1 MFEQAYDTKID
12 FCSPDEIRE
21 FQFKR
26 LQKVINYV
34 YARSIFYRDK
44 FKKANLVP
52 EDIKTLND
60 IRKIPITTKED
71 LRIRNWDFVCVPR
84 ESWADMFVTSGVTG
98 KQIYFPLTKGDIEEN
113 AKQQA
118 KFWQTLGVRKE
129 DMVQLTLPMG
139 SAMWCA
145 GLLWWLGNFV
155 NGTCVLRFG
164 PGRTGA
170 QIRNMRLLKP
180 TILCGTS
187 SFLIKLGF
195 AASSCLEE
203 IKPRLLICTGE
214 NILSEDLKKNALG
227 RRLSEAWGGIPIRS
241 VYGST
246 EGARCCECETGQGYH
261 TLPEV
266 GFIEIVDPVTYKV
279 LKPGETGMLLF
290 TRFSIEGLPLLRYAI
305 GDITFMIDEKCGCGR
320 NTPRI
325 GPILGRVDDR
335 MKINGVNVFPS
346 AVEEIVLRIPQVSQY
361 YLEVYMSDNFRDK
374 LRVYI
379 SSDQVEYERVPGKL
393 SAIVEEKIR
402 SMLGVRVEVI
412 FQKLDEILRKVMPH
426 GTIKPLKFFDLRKKM
441 G

>member
-1 MFEQAYDTKID
+1 MFEQAYDMKID
-12 FCSPDEIRE
+12 FCSPGEIRK

-34 YARSIFYRDK
+34 YAKSIFYRDK
-44 FKKANLVP
+44 FKKVNLAP
-52 EDIKTLND
+52 EDIKTLED
-60 IRKIPITTKED
+60 IQKIPITTKED
-71 LRIRNWDFVCVPR
+71 LRIRNWDFVCAPR
-84 ESWADMFVTSGVTG
+84 ESWVDMFVTSGVTG

-113 AKQQA
+113 AKQEA
-118 KFWQTLGVRKE
+118 KFWKILGARKE
-129 DMVQLTLPMG
+129 DVVQLTLPMG

-164 PGRTGA
+164 PGQTDA
-170 QIRNMRLLKP
+170 QIRNMQLLKP

-195 AASSCLEE
+195 AASGCLEE

-214 NILSEDLKKNALG
+214 SILSEDLKKNALG
-227 RRLSEAWGGIPIRS
+227 RRLNEAWGGIPIRS

-246 EGARCCECETGQGYH
+246 EGARCCECEIGQGYH

-279 LKPGETGMLLF
+279 LKLGETGMLLF
-290 TRFSIEGLPLLRYAI
+290 TRFNIEGLPLLRYAI
-305 GDITFMIDEKCGCGR
+305 GDITFMIDEKCKCGR

-325 GPILGRVDDR
+325 GPILGRIDHQ
-335 MKINGVNVFPS
+335 MKIKNVKVFPS
-346 AVEEIVLRIPQVSQY
+346 AVDEIILGIPQVSQY
-361 YLEVYMSDNFRDK
+361 YLEAYADDNFMDK

-379 SSDQVEYERVPGKL
+379 SSDEVEYEGGPNKL
-393 SAIVEEKIR
+393 IAMVSEKLKSALGIR
-402 SMLGVRVEVI
+402 IEVI
-412 FQKLDEILRKVMPH
+412 FQGSDEILRKVMLPDK
-426 GTIKPLKFFDLRKKM
+426 TKALKFFDLRRKIK
-441 G
+441 